1 MIRRIYKA
9 RRKRGGKVVESPVY
23 RLRYRLDG
31 ECGKITDVSLRTRD
45 LRVAEEKA
53 RRIISDC
60 ERESVGLLP
69 RRSLRDGATLPL
81 VNHLRDFLADKR
93 QMRRDA
99 HYCHTLDLRLSKLLV
114 ECGWT
119 ILQDV
124 TADGFQRWRAGQ
136 RKAAKTLNDYL
147 GAMTE
152 FLAWL
157 RRHGRLDTDPL
168 AGVGKVEAR
177 GQQARER
184 RALTDQECSR
194 LIAVAGPRRALYVT
208 ALFTGLRRAEL
219 EALCWSDVS
228 LDGPKPL
235 IRVRAST
242 TKNHKSAE
250 LPLHP
255 DVLRVLRSIKPEP
268 CTGADPV
275 FPKMYRMWHFRR
287 DLELAGIPFLDAS
300 GKRADFHALRHTYNT
315 RLAVSGVSPRVAME
329 LMRHSEM
336 RLTTKTYTDVSLLPV
351 AAAVQSLPSLMGL
364 DSSPDSQK
372 LRPDGHS
379 LSQGVTSALV
389 AGTAQP
395 VEVEGISPCL
405 TPAVTGCHN
414 EENGSGGRART
425 YNLVINSHP
434 LYH

>member
-9 RRKRGGKVVESPVY
+9 RRMRGGKVVESPVY

-31 ECGKITDVSLRTRD
+31 DCGKITDVSLHTRD

-53 RRIISDC
+53 RRIISES

-69 RRSLRDGATLPL
+69 RRSLRDGATTPL

-99 HYCHTLDLRLSKLLV
+99 HYCHTLDLRLNKLLV
-114 ECGWT
+114 ECSWT

-147 GAMTE
+147 GAMSE

-157 RRHGRLDTDPL
+157 RRHGRLDSDPL
-168 AGVGKVEAR
+168 AGVGKVDAR

-219 EALCWSDVS
+219 EALCWSDVL

-250 LPLHP
+250 IPLHP
-255 DVLRVLRSIKPEP
+255 DVLNVLRSIKPQT
-268 CTGADPV
+268 CAGADAV
-275 FPKMYRMWHFRR
+275 FPRMYRMWHFKR
-287 DLELAGIPFLDAS
+287 DLALAGIPFLDAA

-364 DSSPDSQK
+364 DSSPDSQN

-379 LSQGVTSALV
+379 LSQAVTSAPV
-389 AGTAQP
+389 KGASQP
-395 VEVEGISPCL
+395 VDGEGISLCL
-405 TPAVTGCHN
+405 SPSVTDSQDGGI
-414 EENGSGGRART
+414 GSGGRART
-425 YNLVINSHP
+425 YNMRINSAL